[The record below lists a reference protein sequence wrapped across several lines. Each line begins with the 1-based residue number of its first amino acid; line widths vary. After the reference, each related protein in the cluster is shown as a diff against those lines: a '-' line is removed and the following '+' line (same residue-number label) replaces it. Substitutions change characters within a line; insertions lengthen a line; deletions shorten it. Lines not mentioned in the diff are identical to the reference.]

1 MKRSYKTQKQ
11 QAQNQTSFALWLSR
25 LHDICL
31 TVFKWEGL
39 PFPVQ
44 IYKEVET
51 YLNEIL
57 YKGRMAAF
65 FRIAELLEGDAVVTP
80 EGYIPLIAEAV
91 PSNALTWY
99 GGCNDYVLQTKTE
112 VFHGTR
118 AAIALCHATPV
129 NRSLAVIAAH
139 YATLLS
145 QADMSMRVNMIN
157 QNTPAIIQSPPGQE
171 LTYANMFEQVA
182 GFKPVVYGREGLL
195 GDEKNGLF
203 AYRYLQP
210 AQYVADKLEMLKHD
224 LLNDFFNELGV
235 SAKSI
240 EKKAQLIS
248 DELNID
254 FSSNSVSKNIFLDVR
269 KDFCKQ
275 INEIFGL
282 NVTCEFNVDVLN
294 AWRDFQIEV
303 ADNVGSGTDAG
314 REGAANGSE

>member
-1 MKRSYKTQKQ
+1 MKHSYKSNKQ

-25 LHDICL
+25 LHDVCL
-31 TVFKWEGL
+31 TVFKWKGL
-39 PFPVQ
+39 PYPDN

-51 YLNEIL
+51 YLNELL
-57 YKGRMAAF
+57 YKGRVVAF
-65 FRIAELLEGDAVVTP
+65 FEATEVLENEFLVDKT
-80 EGYIPLIAEAV
+80 GYIPIIAEAT
-91 PSNALTWY
+91 PSNAITWF
-99 GGCNDYVLQTKTE
+99 GGCNDYQLQTKTST
-112 VFHGTR
+112 FHAKRGD
-118 AAIALCHATPV
+118 IALCHSTPA

-139 YATLLS
+139 YATILS
-145 QADMSMRVNMIN
+145 QLDMSMRVNIIN

-203 AYRYLQP
+203 AYRFLQP
-210 AQYVADKLEMLKHD
+210 AVYVSDKLEMLKHD
-224 LLNDFFNELGV
+224 LLNDFFNEIGI

-275 INEIFGL
+275 INKLFGL
-282 NVTCEFNVDVLN
+282 NVDVEFNVDVLN
-294 AWRDFQIEV
+294 AFRDFEIET
-303 ADNVGSGTDAG
+303 ADNVGEGDNESGVISNDK
-314 REGAANGSE
+314 

>member
-1 MKRSYKTQKQ
+1 MKRSYKSNKQ

-25 LHDICL
+25 LHDVCL
-31 TVFKWEGL
+31 TVFKWSGL
-39 PFPVQ
+39 PYPDN

-51 YLNEIL
+51 YLNELL
-57 YKGRMAAF
+57 YKGRVVAF
-65 FRIAELLEGDAVVTP
+65 FEATQVLENEFLVDKT
-80 EGYIPLIAEAV
+80 GYIPIIAEAI
-91 PSNALTWY
+91 PSNAITWF
-99 GGCNDYVLQTKTE
+99 GGCNDYQLQTKTST
-112 VFHGTR
+112 FHATR
-118 AAIALCHATPV
+118 SNIALCHPTPA

-139 YATLLS
+139 YATILS
-145 QADMSMRVNMIN
+145 QLDMSMRVNIIN

-203 AYRYLQP
+203 AYRFLQP
-210 AQYVADKLEMLKHD
+210 AIYVSDKLEMLKHD
-224 LLNDFFNELGV
+224 LLNDFFNEIGI

-275 INEIFGL
+275 INTLFGL
-282 NVTCEFNVDVLN
+282 NVDVEFNVDVLN
-294 AWRDFQIEV
+294 AFRDFEIET
-303 ADNVGSGTDAG
+303 ADNTGEGDNESGVIYNDK
-314 REGAANGSE
+314 